1 MTVCHSTQ
9 TTQVTRVAGYSDRTR
24 DTSGRVLDRVPV
36 LTKHTKTGRDA
47 NDLWRIGEL
56 MEDVHGG
63 SICNGQRLRAAL
75 GSAKQETK
83 TV

>member
-1 MTVCHSTQ
+1 M
-9 TTQVTRVAGYSDRTR
+9 TRVAGYSDRTS
-24 DTSGRVLDRVPV
+24 DTSGRVLDQVLV

-63 SICNGQRLRAAL
+63 SICHGQRLRAAL
-75 GSAKQETK
+75 GPASRK